1 MPCTSVTSV
10 LKGVRSVSVE
20 VQAQTVAKVTLELA
34 IFDLIYYGETK
45 VIVEASQRAILVALG
60 WTPLMEARRPA
71 LTHRRALD
79 KRLD

>member
-34 IFDLIYYGETK
+34 IFDLIYYGEAK

-60 WTPLMEARRPA
+60 WTPPDEAQRASP
-71 LTHRRALD
+71 THRGALE
-79 KRLD
+79 